1 MRLVSQRQR
10 SLSFYQSLPSFTQ
23 EWETISSVLEANRW
37 VYQQVWEDLTRKA
50 KRGAKKPTGARGM
63 TAEQVVRF
71 AVVKMKE
78 QLSYRDLESHVADS
92 ICLRE
97 FCLVGYEQAPSFT
110 TLQENIKRIAPETW
124 HTINAA
130 IVDYAFA
137 QGVEDG
143 RRMRMDTTGVQS
155 NIHHPT
161 DSHQLWD
168 CVRVLARI
176 LQRVETDVA
185 RLRGAF
191 HDHRRACKRL
201 FARIH
206 NTHGQ
211 DAKKPLYK
219 RLIALTEK
227 TVAYARQAL
236 KDLAAEHCSGME
248 EMLMAAAFTADLEH
262 FVPLAQRVIEQ
273 SRRRVLL
280 GENVPAEEKI
290 LSIFEPHTDIIK
302 KGRREIL
309 YGHKVLFTG
318 GQSNL
323 ILDCKTMRGN
333 PADSAQFMPA
343 LEQHEKQFGSV
354 PNQVATDA
362 GFASRANARD
372 ASRKGVR
379 DTAFAAPRQK
389 DLVQTR
395 PDSKTFKRLRNW
407 RSGIEG
413 IISAVKRAFGLRRC
427 TWSGYASFQAY
438 VHLAVLTFNLQT
450 LARHLIT

>member
-23 EWETISSVLEANRW
+23 EWEMISLVLEANRS
-37 VYQQVWEDLTRKA
+37 VYQQVWEDLTQKA
-50 KRGAKKPTGARGM
+50 KRPAKKPTGARGM

-78 QLSYRDLESHVADS
+78 QLSYRGLQSRVADS

-97 FCLVGYEQAPSFT
+97 FCLVGYEQVPSFR

-124 HTINAA
+124 REINAA
-130 IVDYAFA
+130 IIGYAVA

-143 RRMRMDTTGVQS
+143 RRVRIDTTGVQS

-168 CVRVLARI
+168 CVRVLARV
-176 LQRVETDVA
+176 LQRVETNMV
-185 RLRGAF
+185 RFRGAF
-191 HDHRRACKRL
+191 HDHRRAGKRL

-206 NTHGQ
+206 NTRGQ
-211 DAKKPLYK
+211 NAKKPLYK

-236 KDLAAEHCSGME
+236 EGLAAEHCAGLE
-248 EMLMAAAFTADLEH
+248 EMLMAAAFAAELEH
-262 FVPLAQRVIEQ
+262 FVPLAERVVEQ

-280 GENVPAEEKI
+280 GQNVPAEEKVV
-290 LSIFEPHTDIIK
+290 SIFEPHTDIIK
-302 KGRREIL
+302 KGQREIL

-318 GQSNL
+318 GKSNL
-323 ILDCKTMRGN
+323 ILGCEVMRGN

-343 LEQHEKQFGSV
+343 LEQHEKRFGSM

-362 GFASRANARD
+362 GFASHANARD
-372 ASRKGVR
+372 ASRKGVQ

-395 PDSKTFKRLRNW
+395 SDAKTFKRLRNW

-427 TWSGYASFQAY
+427 TWSGFASFQAY
-438 VHLAVLTFNLQT
+438 VHLAVLAFNLQT
-450 LARHLIT
+450 LARRLIA